1 MYSGKHITA
10 IITAAGAGVRFG
22 GDKPKQFL
30 RLGTNTVLETAIL
43 AFQNHKYIDEILVTL
58 PSDYLSLESDL
69 KAKFPKLVMVVKG
82 GETRQESVG
91 NALKQVSTEIVLI
104 HDAARPFVT
113 SDVISRVVERAVRT
127 KAVVPVINVRDT
139 VRTED
144 GTLDRTKLK
153 SVQTPQGFETELLME
168 AVKRAKAD
176 GFTGTDDA
184 SLVERL
190 GVKVDMVDGSDENL
204 KITVK
209 ADLKED
215 MEVRIGTGF
224 DVHKLVEER
233 KLFLLGCEI
242 PCEKGLLGH
251 SDADVAAHAL
261 MDAILG
267 AASLGDIGQHFP
279 DSDPTY
285 EGISSMKLLEKVK
298 SLLDDKGYK
307 VGNCDITIICE
318 KPKVAPYILK
328 MRRNVAAILDIEP
341 DKVNVKG
348 TTTEKLGFTGR
359 GEGIAAEAV
368 CTLIAK

>member
-10 IITAAGAGVRFG
+10 IITAAGAGIRFG
-22 GDKPKQFL
+22 GDKPKQFQ

-43 AFQNHKYIDEILVTL
+43 AFENHKYIDEILVTL
-58 PSDYLSLESDL
+58 PQEYLTLEREL
-69 KAKFPKLVMVVKG
+69 KTRFHKLVKVAKG
-82 GETRQESVG
+82 GDTRQASVS
-91 NALKQVSTEIVLI
+91 NALKQVATEIVLV

-113 SDVISRVVERAVRT
+113 SDVISRVVENVVRT
-127 KAVVPVINVRDT
+127 GAVVPVINVRDT
-139 VRTED
+139 IRTEEK
-144 GTLDRTKLK
+144 TLDRSTLK
-153 SVQTPQGFETELLME
+153 SVQTPQGFDTELLRG
-168 AVKRAKAD
+168 AVKRALED

-190 GVKVDMVDGSDENL
+190 GVKINMVDGSDENI

-209 ADLKED
+209 SDLKED

-224 DVHKLVEER
+224 DVHKLVEDR
-233 KLFLLGCEI
+233 KLFLLGVEI
-242 PCEKGLLGH
+242 PHEKGLLGH
-251 SDADVAAHAL
+251 SDADVATHAL

-267 AASLGDIGQHFP
+267 AAGLGDIGQHFP

-328 MRRNVAAILDIEP
+328 MRHNVAAVLDIEP
-341 DKVNVKG
+341 ERVNVKG

-359 GEGIAAEAV
+359 GEGIASEAV